1 MTNAVR
7 IERLSDDEDVD
18 ITDDLSEG
26 EGEDIKTE
34 LSGPAGQPETHAT
47 AEKQKELT
55 VSESIHE
62 TKHRPCLSS
71 PSEQSPPSSFNL
83 FCAEEDRKTTSDENV
98 VKTEPPETE
107 AETES
112 KLTINPIDDQS
123 CQSRTLAHDGQLIE
137 ECHDS
142 TGNTH
147 QGFVCVLQGFPK
159 KTC

>member
-34 LSGPAGQPETHAT
+34 LSGPAGQPETDAT

-62 TKHRPCLSS
+62 TKQRPYLSS

-98 VKTEPPETE
+98 VKTE

-112 KLTINPIDDQS
+112 KLMTNPSDDRS
-123 CQSRTLAHDGQLIE
+123 CQSHTLVHDCQLIE

-147 QGFVCVLQGFPK
+147 QGFACVLQGFSK
-159 KTC
+159 KNC